1 MALNI
6 QNQRGY
12 LLKKVSEGDV
22 DAQFRHL
29 RIAYL
34 KEAGLKAML
43 DEIPSQGT
51 LQAFTGS

>member
-1 MALNI
+1 
-6 QNQRGY
+6 
-12 LLKKVSEGDV
+12 LKKVSEGDV